1 MLDTFVRG
9 AWLAF
14 QLYWSILVAP
24 SHPQV
29 WECLLDYEAFR
40 TDKTSDMFD
49 VPKIKDGSVLP
60 WCFGKY
66 QHVRLH
72 CNLQ

>member
-1 MLDTFVRG
+1 M
-9 AWLAF
+9 
-14 QLYWSILVAP
+14 
-24 SHPQV
+24 

-66 QHVRLH
+66 QHVRLRTTFK
-72 CNLQ
+72 